1 MNFSEA
7 LQAVG
12 TLHVKVKRRGWVAE
26 EWKEHNIVV
35 DVGKTREAELLAGT
49 STAAIKYV
57 GVGTGTA
64 AASVLDTG
72 LADCAYTE
80 VTSAEVGNSKA
91 KFTFKV
97 DSKTANGMK
106 ISEFGLFAADKV
118 MFSHRVRRGTIDKD
132 DETEIEGDWTI
143 QF

>member
-12 TLHVKVKRRGWVAE
+12 TLHVKVKRRGRVAE

-106 ISEFGLFAADKV
+106 VGPRMRPV
-118 MFSHRVRRGTIDKD
+118 N
-132 DETEIEGDWTI
+132 
-143 QF
+143 

>member
-1 MNFSEA
+1 MDFGESLKA
-7 LQAVG
+7 TG
-12 TLHVKVKRRGWVAE
+12 TLHVKELRRGRVLR
-26 EWKEHNIVV
+26 EWQEHNIVV
-35 DVGKTREAELLAGT
+35 DVGRTREAELLAGT

-72 LADCAYTE
+72 LTDCAYTE
-80 VTSAEVGNSKA
+80 VTKAEVGNSKVR
-91 KFTFKV
+91 FDFKV
-97 DSKTANGMK
+97 DSKTANGLK

-118 MFSHRVRRGTIDKD
+118 MFSHRVRKGTIDKD

>member
-12 TLHVKVKRRGWVAE
+12 TLHVKVKRRGRVAE

-80 VTSAEVGNSKA
+80 VTSAEVGNSKVR
-91 KFTFKV
+91 FDFKV
-97 DSKTANGMK
+97 DSKTANGLK

-118 MFSHRVRRGTIDKD
+118 MFSHRVRKGTIDKD

>member
-1 MNFSEA
+1 MNFGDVLKA
-7 LQAVG
+7 TG
-12 TLHVKVKRRGWVAE
+12 TLHIRVTRRGRMVE
-26 EWKEHNIVV
+26 EWREHNIVV

-64 AASVLDTG
+64 AASVLDNG
-72 LADCAYTE
+72 LTDCVYTDI
-80 VTSAEVGNSKA
+80 TSVEVGNSKA
-91 KFTFKV
+91 KFCFKV
-97 DSKTANGMK
+97 DSKTANGLK

-118 MFSHRVRRGTIDKD
+118 MFSHRVRKGTIDKD

>member
-1 MNFSEA
+1 MKINESLTA
-7 LQAVG
+7 IG
-12 TLHVKVKRRGWVAE
+12 TLHVKEIRCGRVTAE
-26 EWKEHNIVV
+26 WNEHNIVV
-35 DVGKTREAELLAGT
+35 DTGKTREAGT

-72 LADCAYTE
+72 LADCAYTDI
-80 VTSAEVGNSKA
+80 TSVEVGNSKV
-91 KFTFKV
+91 KFYFKV
-97 DSKTANGMK
+97 DSKTANGLK
-106 ISEFGLFAADKV
+106 ISEFGLFAADKA
-118 MFSHRVRRGTIDKD
+118 MFSHRVRKGAIDKD